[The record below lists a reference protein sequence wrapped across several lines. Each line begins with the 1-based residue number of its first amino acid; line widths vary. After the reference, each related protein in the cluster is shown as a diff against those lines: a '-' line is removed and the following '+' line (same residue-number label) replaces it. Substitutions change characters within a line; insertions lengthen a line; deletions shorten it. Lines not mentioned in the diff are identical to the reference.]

1 MNLFAPESTAYVIPS
16 VSAIK
21 QIGSLRMV
29 DGGGSGG
36 EGLVV
41 EGSDVD
47 DVVCWSMVSA
57 YRSCRD
63 VSFV

>member
-1 MNLFAPESTAYVIPS
+1 MLVMELNSLRITLLAPESTAYVILS

-29 DGGGSGG
+29 DVGGSGC

-47 DVVCWSMVSA
+47 DVVC
-57 YRSCRD
+57 
-63 VSFV
+63 